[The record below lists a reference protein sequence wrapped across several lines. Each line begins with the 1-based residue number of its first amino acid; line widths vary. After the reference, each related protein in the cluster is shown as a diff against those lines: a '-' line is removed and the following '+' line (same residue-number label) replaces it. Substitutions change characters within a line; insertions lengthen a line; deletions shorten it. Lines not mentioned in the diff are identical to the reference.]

1 MLTELSLWV
10 IKQLGLG
17 SLSKFYTYIVL
28 SYAALGCIKYIVEF
42 WHSVWESNTPL
53 MVKCF
58 ACYSLCNTQDQ
69 WMLHHSIQNE
79 TTAAQSTENPCSR
92 TYQRVVLL
100 LSGKQKPVS
109 NPAEGKVLRPAWSTH
124 PRVHV
129 PTASVPTLSHQSTK
143 KRRGKK
149 KSKTTKKTDCI
160 QNCRG

>member
-1 MLTELSLWV
+1 
-10 IKQLGLG
+10 
-17 SLSKFYTYIVL
+17 
-28 SYAALGCIKYIVEF
+28 
-42 WHSVWESNTPL
+42 
-53 MVKCF
+53 MVNCF

-109 NPAEGKVLRPAWSTH
+109 NPAEGKVFRPAWSTH

-129 PTASVPTLSHQSTK
+129 PTASVPTLSHQSMK

-149 KSKTTKKTDCI
+149 NPKQPKKLTVYKIVEDKMFIAYYTTSSTSELHNTWCSFEPNWFCSFQGRNAKVMRLKDHR
-160 QNCRG
+160 NCQ